1 MLIVHLS
8 NGPKAKARIIL
19 AQPDAFKLTERPRLI
34 LLYWKW
40 PWSISRAAGCSNAT
54 ANSHARGLWL
64 LLLLKIRT
72 AAYMAGN
79 STANRS
85 QVVHKYGVALWVNG
99 SKHQI
104 LPTDVRALELQQLA
118 QVLCTTLLVSLEK
131 FLLRAWNPGLQGRLL
146 PSRPR

>member
-1 MLIVHLS
+1 
-8 NGPKAKARIIL
+8 
-19 AQPDAFKLTERPRLI
+19 
-34 LLYWKW
+34 
-40 PWSISRAAGCSNAT
+40 
-54 ANSHARGLWL
+54 
-64 LLLLKIRT
+64 
-72 AAYMAGN
+72 MAGN

-99 SKHQI
+99 SKYQI